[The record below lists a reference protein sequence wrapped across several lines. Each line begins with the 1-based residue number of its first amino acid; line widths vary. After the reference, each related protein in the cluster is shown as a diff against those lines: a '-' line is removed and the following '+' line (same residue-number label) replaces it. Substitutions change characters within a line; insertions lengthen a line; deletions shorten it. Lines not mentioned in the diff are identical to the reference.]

1 MRGAN
6 VCRYPYNAKV
16 NSFGGK
22 AMAGKLREQE
32 ARILVLEIAATFPNH
47 QASTTEIKDAA
58 PRFREFSEDD
68 LKPSETRR
76 NECMWQ
82 QIIGNAIGSHEKSS
96 TSIFNRG
103 LAVRTR
109 DGIRVTEKGIEFLK
123 ARGRY
128 K

>member
-1 MRGAN
+1 MAN
-6 VCRYPYNAKV
+6 GRV
-16 NSFGGK
+16 
-22 AMAGKLREQE
+22 GKLREPE
-32 ARILVLEIAATFPNH
+32 ARMLVLEIAATFPNH
-47 QASTTEIKDAA
+47 QASTTDIKQAA
-58 PRFREFSEDD
+58 PRFREWSEAD
-68 LKPSETRR
+68 LKPSNTRR

-82 QIIGNAIGSHEKSS
+82 QIIGNATGSHDKTSV
-96 TSIFNRG
+96 SIFNRG